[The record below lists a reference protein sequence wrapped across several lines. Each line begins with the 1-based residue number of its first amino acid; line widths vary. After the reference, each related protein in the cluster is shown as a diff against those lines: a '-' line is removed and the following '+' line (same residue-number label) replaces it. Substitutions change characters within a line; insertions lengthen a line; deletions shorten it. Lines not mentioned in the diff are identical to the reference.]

1 MSEPQHD
8 DEIPLSFDE
17 WAEFSARLQK
27 TAPEERGQ
35 LLVEHDLVDAWGRCE
50 LHYGTLI
57 ANDLR
62 ACRTERAQAYAAR
75 FTPDDVGA
83 SQEDQ

>member
-1 MSEPQHD
+1 MSDLRLED
-8 DEIPLSFDE
+8 DIPLSFEE

-35 LLVEHDLVDAWGRCE
+35 LLEEHDLVDAWGRCE

-62 ACRTERAQAYAAR
+62 AGRMERAQLYAAL
-75 FTPDDVGA
+75 FTPEGGA
-83 SQEDQ
+83 R

>member
-1 MSEPQHD
+1 MTDPRLED
-8 DEIPLSFDE
+8 DIPLSFEE

-35 LLVEHDLVDAWGRCE
+35 LLEENDLVDAWGRCE

-62 ACRTERAQAYAAR
+62 AGRMERAQLYAAL
-75 FTPDDVGA
+75 FTPEAGA
-83 SQEDQ
+83 Q